1 MPSST
6 PREGAMTIVKA
17 ETAPYFEAFRE
28 RAPSAEEPRWLAD
41 AREAAMLHFGELGF
55 PTRRQEAWRF
65 TNLRALQGTN
75 FPPATGIAAVPPAVV
90 DALRMPAAMHRLVF
104 VNGRFAPE
112 LSLLSVVPAGAWLAT
127 VRRTLDERP
136 ELLAGAIDASDTAG
150 AQPFASLNAALFADG
165 FVLALEPGV
174 VLDRPVQIIHVGR
187 TGTPQAAHVRNLIR
201 LRDGS
206 SATMVESFTGEGAYW
221 SNSVTALDV
230 GARAA
235 LRRIK
240 VQDDGREAI
249 HVALDRVTLADDA
262 RYESFVLTLGGRLA
276 RHDTL
281 ATLAGERAH
290 CAVHGAYLLRGEQE
304 ATNATMID
312 HAAPNGTTRE
322 VWMGVIEERAHG
334 VFLGRIAVRPDAQK
348 TDAEQLNRN
357 LLLSSRATVDTKPEL
372 EILADD
378 VKCSHGATV
387 GDLDESALFYLR
399 TRGID
404 EAEARRMLIDAF
416 TAEAIAT
423 VDDAGLRDYLAGH
436 VQRWLARGISK
447 Q

>member
-1 MPSST
+1 
-6 PREGAMTIVKA
+6 MTVVKA
-17 ETAPYFEAFRE
+17 ETAPYFEAFRA
-28 RAPSAEEPRWLAD
+28 RVQSAEEPRWLSE
-41 AREAAMLHFGELGF
+41 AREASLLHFGELGF

-65 TNLRALQGTN
+65 TNLRALQGTT
-75 FPPATGIAAVPPAVV
+75 FAPATGIASVAPAVV
-90 DALRMPAAMHRLVF
+90 DALRMKEAMHRLVF

-136 ELLAGAIDASDTAG
+136 DLLAQAIDAGDTAG
-150 AQPFASLNAALFADG
+150 AQPFASLNAAFFADG

-174 VLDRPVQIIHVGR
+174 TLDRPVQIIHVGR

-206 SATMVESFTGEGAYW
+206 SATVIESFTGEGTYW

-235 LRRIK
+235 LRRVK
-240 VQDDGREAI
+240 VQDEGREAI
-249 HVALDRVTLADDA
+249 HFALDRVTLADDA
-262 RYESFVLTLGGRLA
+262 RYESFMLSLGGRLA

-281 ATLAGERAH
+281 ATLVGERAH
-290 CAVHGAYLLRGEQE
+290 CAVHGAYLLRGDQE
-304 ATNATMID
+304 ATNATVID

-322 VWMGVIEERAHG
+322 VWMGVVDDRAHG
-334 VFLGRIAVRPDAQK
+334 VFLGRIAVRPEAQK

-357 LLLSSRATVDTKPEL
+357 LLLSPRATVDTKPEL

-387 GDLDESALFYLR
+387 GDLDEDALFYLR
-399 TRGID
+399 ARGIS
-404 EAEARRMLIDAF
+404 EADARRMLIDAF
-416 TAEAIAT
+416 TAQAIAT
-423 VDDAGLRDYLAGH
+423 VEDAALRDYLAAQ
-436 VQRWLARGISK
+436 VQHWLSRGEARSEAAS
-447 Q
+447 